1 MLLKYFTPA
10 RYIRNF
16 KSLDF
21 DWLKRQGIRI
31 LVLDVDNTLVAH
43 DEKVANE
50 EVIQFVHQL
59 KEHGLQPVVMSNNN
73 EPRVKL
79 FASSI
84 DVPYYFYST
93 KPLKRTYRK
102 LLRDYNVKPQ
112 QCAVIGDQL
121 LTDVLG
127 GNRMKFTTILT
138 TPLVTRDIPWTKLNR
153 ALENQVYKLLEKKHL
168 LKRGKYDD

>member
-10 RYIRNF
+10 KYIRNF
-16 KSLDF
+16 KSLDCE
-21 DWLKRQGIRI
+21 WLLRQGIRI

-43 DEKVANE
+43 DEKVANAD
-50 EVIQFVHQL
+50 VIAFVQKL
-59 KEHGLQPVVMSNNN
+59 KDCGLQPVIMSNNN

-102 LLRDYNVKPQ
+102 LLRDYGVTAE

-121 LTDVLG
+121 LTDILG

-138 TPLVTRDIPWTKLNR
+138 TPLVTRDIPWTRLNR
-153 ALENQVYKLLEKKHL
+153 SVENHVYKLLEKKHL